1 MTRRLLCI
9 SGHVNSMRLRETG
22 NVSPGAELR
31 HRCGVDGAG
40 AARLPRSSLFAPPL
54 SRDHLPTCP
63 PSSTSFRV
71 PPQRLHGLA
80 AAARTL
86 SPTEAVHEGR
96 RAMAPPN
103 VTVVQGIGPF
113 GPHPPP
119 PPPPPPTSSMLSYLY
134 QSGLYSAAAA
144 AAAQQQHLPGPF
156 TAAHAHRP
164 HHPLDGIAG
173 AGPFLHAPPPPVSA
187 PSLATADVPGFP
199 FPAPAELTSAG
210 LVAAAAAAAGLHLN
224 PAALMLSA
232 AGQLAAHPWLYPG
245 YLAAAAALGQSAA
258 VALQPTTDASASSPP
273 STPSRHRHHLVTSSS
288 RFAPYPSS
296 ERRRSASGR
305 STPAERSPTS
315 AVPRAAT
322 PPPAPD
328 TTDSP
333 PAEVASPGP
342 PTASPGPA
350 SHAGDCDDANRGR
363 GQLKNMEQM
372 VNGLDHVMKARIVTS
387 SGGVVHASSNDV
399 DAMNVDSSKI

>member
-9 SGHVNSMRLRETG
+9 SGHVDSRSRETG
-22 NVSPGAELR
+22 NASPGELR

-40 AARLPRSSLFAPPL
+40 VRQPRSSLFSPPM
-54 SRDHLPTCP
+54 SRDYLPS
-63 PSSTSFRV
+63 SSTSFRL
-71 PPQRLHGLA
+71 PPQRLQGLA
-80 AAARTL
+80 VAAGRML

-103 VTVVQGIGPF
+103 VTVVQGLGPF
-113 GPHPPP
+113 GPHPPAQP
-119 PPPPPPTSSMLSYLY
+119 APTSSMLSYLY

-156 TAAHAHRP
+156 AGAGAHRP
-164 HHPLDGIAG
+164 HHPLDGIA
-173 AGPFLHAPPPPVSA
+173 ATPFFHAPASVSTPA
-187 PSLATADVPGFP
+187 MAADVPGFP

-258 VALQPTTDASASSPP
+258 VALQPTTDPAAVVASSPSP
-273 STPSRHRHHLVTSSS
+273 SARHRHHLVSSSS
-288 RFAPYPSS
+288 RFVPYPSGD
-296 ERRRSASGR
+296 RRRSASGR
-305 STPAERSPTS
+305 STPVERSPTS
-315 AVPRAAT
+315 ALPRAAT

-333 PAEVASPGP
+333 PAEVASPAP
-342 PTASPGPA
+342 PIASPGPP
-350 SHAGDCDDANRGR
+350 SHTTDCADTDRDR

-372 VNGLDHVMKARIVTS
+372 VNGLDHVMKARIVTTL
-387 SGGVVHASSNDV
+387 GGMTHASSNDADV
-399 DAMNVDSSKI
+399 MDVDSSKI